1 MCSLETLQEKKHTN
15 ILAWIYRQ
23 FPGLVFPYK
32 TLCDP
37 PEILKYS
44 VLSLSDDFVLQGRL
58 FGRKFLQLLLG
69 KHFSHFLIV

>member
-23 FPGLVFPYK
+23 FPGLMFPYK

-37 PEILKYS
+37 PGILKIQWFI
-44 VLSLSDDFVLQGRL
+44 LDDFVLQGRL
-58 FGRKFLQLLLG
+58 FGRKFLQLLLE
-69 KHFSHFLIV
+69 KYFSHFLIV